1 MLTATALSKEQGSR
15 QLFENVSL
23 QLSSGRRI
31 ALVGSNGVG
40 KTTLIEILLG
50 IQDPDS
56 GSVHRP
62 SDLSIGYLPQDLEEE
77 LVGSALEVTLQG
89 ASHIISLEQRLV
101 ELREELSL
109 GEGED
114 QGRLLDEYGDLQS
127 RFEQLGGYAVEA
139 EAQRV
144 LAGLGFDHEMMYR
157 DALELSGGWQMRVVL
172 ARLLLSE
179 PDVLILDEPT
189 NHLDVDSV
197 SWLEDQF
204 STWAGCILFV
214 SHDRDFIDGVANRV
228 IELDGRSSYEY
239 VGGFSDF
246 VASRELRLA
255 QLEASAAQQNR
266 KLAQTERFIERFR
279 YKASKA
285 KQVQS
290 RVKALSRVDRIE
302 VPEANDL
309 KAKFDFPEPRRS
321 ARVVVEFDE
330 ATAAY
335 GDQIV
340 LTDVSFVIER
350 GRKVA
355 RVGPNGAGKTTLLK
369 LLLGELDATQGTARI
384 GNKVDYARFAQHLT
398 DVLDLGRS
406 VLQEFT
412 ASIGEP
418 GDRNLRTVLG
428 GFGFRGDQVDQKVGD
443 LSGGEQTR
451 LALAITMANP
461 VNLLILDEP
470 TNHLDLPSC
479 DHLEDALNAYPGT
492 LILVTHDRH
501 LIRNVAD
508 ALIIVRNG
516 TATWHEGVAE
526 NLLQAPPES
535 RQSRESDQTAN
546 TSANQHNQIRD
557 ARRDQARRRSRIN
570 DATRELRQERDQVEQ
585 AWEQVEGEL
594 AEIQAQLVDS
604 STYEDSELV
613 TKLSK
618 QHDHLKDRA
627 SELMDQYETLLRRIA
642 RTEAESD

>member
-15 QLFENVSL
+15 QLFQNVSL

-89 ASHIISLEQRLV
+89 ASHIISLEERLV

-114 QGRLLDEYGDLQS
+114 QGRLLEEYGDLQS

-290 RVKALSRVDRIE
+290 RVKALSRVDRVE

-355 RVGPNGAGKTTLLK
+355 LVGPNGAGKTTLLK

-412 ASIGEP
+412 ASIGDQ

-428 GFGFRGDQVDQKVGD
+428 GFGFRGDQADQKVGD

-516 TATWHEGVAE
+516 TATWHEGVDE
-526 NLLQAPPES
+526 DLLQAPPES
-535 RQSRESDQTAN
+535 RHSRESDRTAN
-546 TSANQHNQIRD
+546 TSANQHNQIRE

-604 STYEDSELV
+604 STYENSELV

>member
-355 RVGPNGAGKTTLLK
+355 LVGPNGAGKTTLLK

-516 TATWHEGVAE
+516 TATWHEGVDE
-526 NLLQAPPES
+526 DLLQAPPES

-546 TSANQHNQIRD
+546 TSANQHNQIRE

>member
-15 QLFENVSL
+15 QLFQNVSL
-23 QLSSGRRI
+23 QLSPGRRI
-31 ALVGSNGVG
+31 ALIGSNGVG

-50 IQDPDS
+50 LQEADS
-56 GSVHRP
+56 GTVHRP
-62 SDLSIGYLPQDLEEE
+62 TTLSIGYLPQDLEEE

-89 ASHIISLEQRLV
+89 ASQITSLEERLV
-101 ELREELSL
+101 DLREELSS
-109 GEGED
+109 GSADD
-114 QGRLLDEYGDLQS
+114 QNQLLEEYGNLQS
-127 RFEQLGGYAVEA
+127 RFEQLGGYAIEA

-144 LAGLGFDHEMMYR
+144 LAGLGFDEKLMR
-157 DALELSGGWQMRVVL
+157 RNARELSGGWRMRVAL

-214 SHDRDFIDGVANRV
+214 SHDRDFIDCVANRV
-228 IELDGRSSYEY
+228 IELDGYSSQEY

-266 KLAQTERFIERFR
+266 KFAETEKFIERFR

-290 RVKALSRVDRIE
+290 RVKALERVDRIQ
-302 VPEANDL
+302 VPETNDL
-309 KAKFDFPEPRRS
+309 KAKFDFPDPRRS
-321 ARVVVEFDE
+321 ARVVVEFDH

-335 GDQIV
+335 GDQTV
-340 LTDVSFVIER
+340 LDDVSFVVER

-355 RVGPNGAGKTTLLK
+355 LVGPNGAGKTTLLK
-369 LLLGELDATQGTARI
+369 LLLGELDAAEGTARL
-384 GNKVDYARFAQHLT
+384 GNKVDYASFAQHLT
-398 DVLDLGRS
+398 EVLDLRKS

-412 ASIGEP
+412 ASIGDQ

-428 GFGFRGDQVDQKVGD
+428 GFGFRGEQVDQKVGD
-443 LSGGEQTR
+443 LSGGERTR

-479 DHLEDALNAYPGT
+479 DHLEDALGAYPGT

-508 ALIIVRNG
+508 SLIVVRNS
-516 TATWHEGVAE
+516 TATWYDGVDE
-526 NLLQAPPES
+526 NLLKAPAES
-535 RQSRESDQTAN
+535 RDSDKPTHANLNPHKENRE
-546 TSANQHNQIRD
+546 
-557 ARRDQARRRSRIN
+557 ARKDQARRRTRIN
-570 DATRELRQERDQVEQ
+570 DATRELRKERDQVEQ
-585 AWEQVEGEL
+585 SWEQTENEL
-594 AEIQAQLVDS
+594 AEIQAQLIDS
-604 STYEDSELV
+604 STYESSELV
-613 TKLSK
+613 AELSK
-618 QHDHLKDRA
+618 KHDQLKDQA
-627 SELMDQYETLLRRIA
+627 SELMEQYEALLRRIA
-642 RTEAESD
+642 RKESESQ

>member
-15 QLFENVSL
+15 QLFQNVSL
-23 QLSSGRRI
+23 QLSPGRRI
-31 ALVGSNGVG
+31 ALIGSNGVG

-50 IQDPDS
+50 LQEADS
-56 GSVHRP
+56 GTVHRP
-62 SDLSIGYLPQDLEEE
+62 TTLSIGYLPQDLEEE

-89 ASHIISLEQRLV
+89 ASQITSLEERLV
-101 ELREELSL
+101 DLREELSS
-109 GEGED
+109 GSADD
-114 QGRLLDEYGDLQS
+114 QNQLLEEYGNLQS
-127 RFEQLGGYAVEA
+127 RFEQLGGYAIEA

-144 LAGLGFDHEMMYR
+144 LAGLGFDEKLMR
-157 DALELSGGWQMRVVL
+157 RNARELSGGWRMRVAL

-214 SHDRDFIDGVANRV
+214 SHDRDFIDCVANRV
-228 IELDGRSSYEY
+228 IELDGYSSQEY

-246 VASRELRLA
+246 VASRELRLS

-266 KLAQTERFIERFR
+266 KFAETEKFIERFR

-290 RVKALSRVDRIE
+290 RVKALERVDRIQ
-302 VPEANDL
+302 VPETNDL
-309 KAKFDFPEPRRS
+309 KAKFDFPDPRRS
-321 ARVVVEFDE
+321 ARVVVEFDH

-335 GDQIV
+335 GDQTV
-340 LTDVSFVIER
+340 LDDVSFVIER

-355 RVGPNGAGKTTLLK
+355 LVGPNGAGKTTLLK
-369 LLLGELDATQGTARI
+369 LLLGELDAAEGTARL
-384 GNKVDYARFAQHLT
+384 GNKVDYASFAQHLT
-398 DVLDLGRS
+398 EVLDLRKS

-412 ASIGEP
+412 ASIGDQ

-428 GFGFRGDQVDQKVGD
+428 GFGFRGEQVDQKVGD
-443 LSGGEQTR
+443 LSGGERTR

-479 DHLEDALNAYPGT
+479 DHLEDALGAYPGT

-508 ALIIVRNG
+508 SLIVVRNG
-516 TATWHEGVAE
+516 TATWYDGVDE
-526 NLLQAPPES
+526 NLLKAPAES
-535 RQSRESDQTAN
+535 RDSDKPTHANLNPHKENRE
-546 TSANQHNQIRD
+546 
-557 ARRDQARRRSRIN
+557 ARKDQARRRTRIN
-570 DATRELRQERDQVEQ
+570 EATRELRKERDQVERS
-585 AWEQVEGEL
+585 WEQTENEL
-594 AEIQAQLVDS
+594 AEIQTQLIDS
-604 STYEDSELV
+604 STYESSELV
-613 TKLSK
+613 AELSK
-618 QHDHLKDRA
+618 KHEQLKDQA
-627 SELMDQYETLLRRIA
+627 SELMEQYEALLRRIA
-642 RTEAESD
+642 RKESESQ

>member
-1 MLTATALSKEQGSR
+1 VLTATALSKEQGSR
-15 QLFENVSL
+15 RLFQNVSL

-50 IQDPDS
+50 IQEPDS

-62 SDLSIGYLPQDLEEE
+62 SNLSIGYLPQDLDEE
-77 LVGSALEVTLQG
+77 LVGTALDVTLQG
-89 ASHIISLEQRLV
+89 ASHIISLEERLV
-101 ELREELSL
+101 DLREELSSVDE
-109 GEGED
+109 EG
-114 QGRLLDEYGDLQS
+114 QRRLLEEYGNLQS
-127 RFEQLGGYAVEA
+127 RFEQLGGYAIEA

-144 LAGLGFDHEMMYR
+144 LAGLGFDHELMHR
-157 DALELSGGWQMRVVL
+157 EALELSGGWQMRVAL
-172 ARLLLSE
+172 ARLLLSG

-214 SHDRDFIDGVANRV
+214 SHDRDFIDCVANRV

-246 VASRELRLA
+246 VTSRELRLA
-255 QLEASAAQQNR
+255 QLEASAAQQSR
-266 KLAQTERFIERFR
+266 KFAQTEQFIERFR

-290 RVKALSRVDRIE
+290 RIKALERTDRIE
-302 VPEANDL
+302 VLESDDL
-309 KAKFDFPEPRRS
+309 RAKFDFPEPRRS

-355 RVGPNGAGKTTLLK
+355 LVGPNGAGKTTLLK
-369 LLLGELDATQGTARI
+369 LLLGELDATQGKARI

-398 DVLDLGRS
+398 DVFDLNRS

-412 ASIGEP
+412 ASIGDQA
-418 GDRNLRTVLG
+418 DRNLRTVLG
-428 GFGFRGDQVDQKVGD
+428 GFGFRGEQADQKVGD
-443 LSGGEQTR
+443 LSGGERTR

-501 LIRNVAD
+501 LIRSVAD
-508 ALIIVRNG
+508 ALIVVRNG
-516 TATWHEGVAE
+516 TATWHEGVNE
-526 NLLQAPPES
+526 DLLKAPLEP
-535 RQSRESDQTAN
+535 RAADQTTHIAV
-546 TSANQHNQIRD
+546 NQHNQDRE

-570 DATRELRQERDQVEQ
+570 DATRELRKERDRVEK
-585 AWEQVEGEL
+585 AWEYAENEL
-594 AEIQAQLVDS
+594 AEIQAQLINT
-604 STYEDSELV
+604 STYDDSELV
-613 TKLSK
+613 AKLSK
-618 QHDHLKDRA
+618 KHDQFKDRA
-627 SELMDQYETLLRRIA
+627 SELMEEYETLLRRID
-642 RTEAESD
+642 RKEAEGE

>member
-15 QLFENVSL
+15 QLFQNVSL

-62 SDLSIGYLPQDLEEE
+62 SSLSIGYLPQDLEEE

-89 ASHIISLEQRLV
+89 ASHIVSLEERLI
-101 ELREELSL
+101 EIREELSL

-114 QGRLLDEYGDLQS
+114 QGHLLEEYGDLQS

-144 LAGLGFDHEMMYR
+144 LAGLGFDHEMMHQE
-157 DALELSGGWQMRVVL
+157 ALELSGGWQMRVAL

-228 IELDGRSSYEY
+228 IELDGRSSHEY

-255 QLEASAAQQNR
+255 QLEASAAQQSR
-266 KLAQTERFIERFR
+266 KFAQTERFIERFR

-290 RVKALSRVDRIE
+290 RVKALDRIDRIE
-302 VPEANDL
+302 VPDSNGL

-335 GDQIV
+335 GDQVV
-340 LTDVSFVIER
+340 LTDISFVIER

-355 RVGPNGAGKTTLLK
+355 LVGPNGAGKTTLLK
-369 LLLGELDATQGTARI
+369 LLLGELDTTKGKARI

-398 DVLDLGRS
+398 EVLDLGRS

-412 ASIGEP
+412 ASIGDQ

-501 LIRNVAD
+501 LIRSVAD
-508 ALIIVRNG
+508 ALIVVRNG
-516 TATWHEGVAE
+516 TATWHEGVNE
-526 NLLQAPPES
+526 DLLKAPPES
-535 RQSRESDQTAN
+535 RDSDETNN
-546 TSANQHNQIRD
+546 TSTNQHNQLRE
-557 ARRDQARRRSRIN
+557 ARRDQARRRSRVN

-594 AEIQAQLVDS
+594 AKIQAQLVDS
-604 STYEDSELV
+604 STYENSEVV

-618 QHDHLKDRA
+618 EHDHLKDRA

>member
-1 MLTATALSKEQGSR
+1 VLTATALSKEQGSR
-15 QLFENVSL
+15 QLFQNVSL
-23 QLSSGRRI
+23 QLSPGRRI
-31 ALVGSNGVG
+31 ALIGSNGVG

-50 IQDPDS
+50 LQEADS
-56 GSVHRP
+56 GTVHRP
-62 SDLSIGYLPQDLEEE
+62 TTLSIGYLPQDLEEE

-89 ASHIISLEQRLV
+89 ASQITSLEERLV
-101 ELREELSL
+101 DLREELSS
-109 GEGED
+109 GSADD
-114 QGRLLDEYGDLQS
+114 QNQLLEEYGNLQS
-127 RFEQLGGYAVEA
+127 RFEQLGGYAIEA

-144 LAGLGFDHEMMYR
+144 LAGLGFDEKLMR
-157 DALELSGGWQMRVVL
+157 RNARELSGGWRMRVAL

-214 SHDRDFIDGVANRV
+214 SHDRDFIDCVANRV
-228 IELDGRSSYEY
+228 IELDGYSSQEY

-266 KLAQTERFIERFR
+266 KFAETEKFIERFR

-285 KQVQS
+285 RQVQS
-290 RVKALSRVDRIE
+290 RVKALERVDRIQ
-302 VPEANDL
+302 VPETNDL
-309 KAKFDFPEPRRS
+309 KAKFDFPDPRRS
-321 ARVVVEFDE
+321 ARVVVEFDH

-335 GDQIV
+335 GDQTV
-340 LTDVSFVIER
+340 LDDVSFVIER

-355 RVGPNGAGKTTLLK
+355 LVGPNGAGKTTLLK
-369 LLLGELDATQGTARI
+369 LLLGELDAAEGTARL
-384 GNKVDYARFAQHLT
+384 GNKVDYASFAQHLT
-398 DVLDLGRS
+398 EVLDLRKS

-412 ASIGEP
+412 ASIGDQ

-428 GFGFRGDQVDQKVGD
+428 GFGFRGEQVDQKVGD
-443 LSGGEQTR
+443 LSGGERTR

-479 DHLEDALNAYPGT
+479 DHLEDALGAYPGT

-508 ALIIVRNG
+508 SLIVVRNG
-516 TATWHEGVAE
+516 TATWYDGVDE
-526 NLLQAPPES
+526 NLLKAPAES
-535 RQSRESDQTAN
+535 RDSDKPTHANLNPHKENRE
-546 TSANQHNQIRD
+546 
-557 ARRDQARRRSRIN
+557 ARKDQARRRTRIN
-570 DATRELRQERDQVEQ
+570 DATRELRKERDQVERS
-585 AWEQVEGEL
+585 WEQTENEL
-594 AEIQAQLVDS
+594 AEIQAQLIDS
-604 STYEDSELV
+604 STYESSELV
-613 TKLSK
+613 AELSK
-618 QHDHLKDRA
+618 KHEQLKDQA
-627 SELMDQYETLLRRIA
+627 SELMEQYEALLRRIA
-642 RTEAESD
+642 RKESESQ

>member
-1 MLTATALSKEQGSR
+1 VLTATALSKEQGSR
-15 QLFENVSL
+15 QLFQNVSL

-62 SDLSIGYLPQDLEEE
+62 SNLSIGYLPQDLEEE

-89 ASHIISLEQRLV
+89 ASHIISLEERLI
-101 ELREELSL
+101 EIREELSL
-109 GEGED
+109 REGED
-114 QGRLLDEYGDLQS
+114 QGHLLEEYGDLQS

-144 LAGLGFDHEMMYR
+144 LAGLGFDHEMMHR
-157 DALELSGGWQMRVVL
+157 QALELSGGWQMRVVL

-246 VASRELRLA
+246 VTSRELRLA
-255 QLEASAAQQNR
+255 QLEASAAQQSR
-266 KLAQTERFIERFR
+266 KFAQTERFIERFR

-290 RVKALSRVDRIE
+290 RVKALDRVDRIE
-302 VPEANDL
+302 VPDSNGLET
-309 KAKFDFPEPRRS
+309 KFDFPEPRRS

-340 LTDVSFVIER
+340 LTDISFVIER

-355 RVGPNGAGKTTLLK
+355 LVGPNGAGKTTLLK

-412 ASIGEP
+412 ASIGDQ

-501 LIRNVAD
+501 LIRSVAD
-508 ALIIVRNG
+508 ALIVVRNG
-516 TATWHEGVAE
+516 TATWHEGVDE
-526 NLLQAPPES
+526 DLLKAPPES
-535 RQSRESDQTAN
+535 RDSDETNNEST
-546 TSANQHNQIRD
+546 NQHNQLRE

-594 AEIQAQLVDS
+594 AEIQAQLADS
-604 STYEDSELV
+604 STYENSEVV

>member
-1 MLTATALSKEQGSR
+1 VLTATALSKEQGSR
-15 QLFENVSL
+15 QLFQNVSL
-23 QLSSGRRI
+23 QLSPGRRI
-31 ALVGSNGVG
+31 ALIGSNGVG

-50 IQDPDS
+50 LQEADS
-56 GSVHRP
+56 GTVHRP
-62 SDLSIGYLPQDLEEE
+62 TTLSIGYLPQDLEEE

-89 ASHIISLEQRLV
+89 ASQITSLEERLV
-101 ELREELSL
+101 DLREELSS
-109 GEGED
+109 GSADD
-114 QGRLLDEYGDLQS
+114 QNQLLEEYGNLQS
-127 RFEQLGGYAVEA
+127 RFEQLGGYAIEA

-144 LAGLGFDHEMMYR
+144 LAGLGFDEKLMR
-157 DALELSGGWQMRVVL
+157 RNARELSGGWRMRVAL

-214 SHDRDFIDGVANRV
+214 SHDRDFIDCVANRV
-228 IELDGRSSYEY
+228 IELDGYSSQEY

-266 KLAQTERFIERFR
+266 KFAETEKFIERFR

-290 RVKALSRVDRIE
+290 RVKALERVDRIQ
-302 VPEANDL
+302 VPETNDL
-309 KAKFDFPEPRRS
+309 KAKFDFPDPRRS
-321 ARVVVEFDE
+321 ARVVVEFDH

-335 GDQIV
+335 GDQTV
-340 LTDVSFVIER
+340 LDDVSFVVER

-355 RVGPNGAGKTTLLK
+355 LVGPNGAGKTTLLK
-369 LLLGELDATQGTARI
+369 LLLGELDAAEGTARL
-384 GNKVDYARFAQHLT
+384 GNKVDYASFAQHLT
-398 DVLDLGRS
+398 EVLDLRKS

-412 ASIGEP
+412 ASIGDQ

-428 GFGFRGDQVDQKVGD
+428 GFGFRGEQVDQKVGD
-443 LSGGEQTR
+443 LSGGERTR

-479 DHLEDALNAYPGT
+479 DHLEDALGAYPGT

-508 ALIIVRNG
+508 SLIVVRNS
-516 TATWHEGVAE
+516 TATWYDGVDE
-526 NLLQAPPES
+526 NLLKAPAES
-535 RQSRESDQTAN
+535 RDSDKPTHANLNPHKENRE
-546 TSANQHNQIRD
+546 
-557 ARRDQARRRSRIN
+557 ARKDQARRRTRIN
-570 DATRELRQERDQVEQ
+570 DATRELRKERDQVEQ
-585 AWEQVEGEL
+585 SWEQTENEL
-594 AEIQAQLVDS
+594 AEIQAQLIDS
-604 STYEDSELV
+604 STYESSELV
-613 TKLSK
+613 AELSK
-618 QHDHLKDRA
+618 KHDQLKDQA
-627 SELMDQYETLLRRIA
+627 SELMEQYEALLRRIA
-642 RTEAESD
+642 RKESESQ

>member
-15 QLFENVSL
+15 QLFQNVSL

-62 SDLSIGYLPQDLEEE
+62 SNLSIGYLPQDLEEE
-77 LVGSALEVTLQG
+77 LMGSALEVTLQG
-89 ASHIISLEQRLV
+89 ASHIISLEERLI
-101 ELREELSL
+101 EIREELSL
-109 GEGED
+109 REGED
-114 QGRLLDEYGDLQS
+114 QGHLLEEYGDLQS

-144 LAGLGFDHEMMYR
+144 LAGLGFDDEMMHR
-157 DALELSGGWQMRVVL
+157 QALELSGGWQMRVVL

-246 VASRELRLA
+246 VTSRELRLA
-255 QLEASAAQQNR
+255 QLEASAAQQSR
-266 KLAQTERFIERFR
+266 KFAQTERFIERFR

-290 RVKALSRVDRIE
+290 RVKALDRVDRIE
-302 VPEANDL
+302 VPDSNGLE
-309 KAKFDFPEPRRS
+309 AKFDFPEPRRS

-340 LTDVSFVIER
+340 LTDISFVIER

-355 RVGPNGAGKTTLLK
+355 LVGPNGAGKTTLLK

-412 ASIGEP
+412 ASIGDQ

-501 LIRNVAD
+501 LIRSVAD
-508 ALIIVRNG
+508 ALIVVRNG
-516 TATWHEGVAE
+516 TATWHEGVDE
-526 NLLQAPPES
+526 DLLKAPPES
-535 RQSRESDQTAN
+535 RDSDETNNEST
-546 TSANQHNQIRD
+546 NQHNQLRE

-594 AEIQAQLVDS
+594 AEIQAQLADS
-604 STYEDSELV
+604 STYENSEVV

>member
-15 QLFENVSL
+15 QLFQNVSL

-89 ASHIISLEQRLV
+89 ASHIMSLEERLV

-114 QGRLLDEYGDLQS
+114 QGHLLEEYGDLQS

-355 RVGPNGAGKTTLLK
+355 LVGPNGAGKTTLLK

-398 DVLDLGRS
+398 GVLDLGRS

-516 TATWHEGVAE
+516 TATWHEGVDE
-526 NLLQAPPES
+526 DLLQAPPES

-557 ARRDQARRRSRIN
+557 ARRDQARRRSRIS

-585 AWEQVEGEL
+585 VWEQVEGEL

-618 QHDHLKDRA
+618 QHDHLKDQA
-627 SELMDQYETLLRRIA
+627 SDLMDQYETLLRRIA

>member
-15 QLFENVSL
+15 QLFKNVSL

-114 QGRLLDEYGDLQS
+114 QDRLLDEYGDLQS

-355 RVGPNGAGKTTLLK
+355 LVGPNGAGKTTLLK

-516 TATWHEGVAE
+516 TATWHEGVDE
-526 NLLQAPPES
+526 DLLQAPPES

>member
-1 MLTATALSKEQGSR
+1 VLTATALSKEQGSR
-15 QLFENVSL
+15 QLFQNVSL
-23 QLSSGRRI
+23 QLSPGRRI
-31 ALVGSNGVG
+31 ALIGSNGVG

-50 IQDPDS
+50 LQEADS
-56 GSVHRP
+56 GTVHRP
-62 SDLSIGYLPQDLEEE
+62 TTLSIGYLPQDLEEE

-89 ASHIISLEQRLV
+89 ASQITSLEERLV
-101 ELREELSL
+101 DLREELSSSTAD
-109 GEGED
+109 D
-114 QGRLLDEYGDLQS
+114 QNQLLEEYGNLQS
-127 RFEQLGGYAVEA
+127 RFEQLGGYAIEA

-144 LAGLGFDHEMMYR
+144 LAGLGFDEKLMR
-157 DALELSGGWQMRVVL
+157 RNARELSGGWRMRVAL

-214 SHDRDFIDGVANRV
+214 SHDRDFIDCIANRV
-228 IELDGRSSYEY
+228 IELDGYSSQEY

-266 KLAQTERFIERFR
+266 KFAETEKFIERFR

-285 KQVQS
+285 RQVQS
-290 RVKALSRVDRIE
+290 RVKALERVDRIQ
-302 VPEANDL
+302 VPETNDL
-309 KAKFDFPEPRRS
+309 KAKFDFPDPRRS
-321 ARVVVEFDE
+321 ARVVVEFDH

-335 GDQIV
+335 GDQTV
-340 LTDVSFVIER
+340 LDDVSFVIER

-355 RVGPNGAGKTTLLK
+355 LVGPNGAGKTTLLK
-369 LLLGELDATQGTARI
+369 LLLGELDAAEGTARL
-384 GNKVDYARFAQHLT
+384 GNKVDYASFAQHLT
-398 DVLDLGRS
+398 EVLDLRKS

-412 ASIGEP
+412 ASIGDQ
-418 GDRNLRTVLG
+418 GDRNLRTILG
-428 GFGFRGDQVDQKVGD
+428 GFGFRGEQVDQKVGD

-479 DHLEDALNAYPGT
+479 DHLEDALGAYPGT

-508 ALIIVRNG
+508 SLIVVRNG
-516 TATWHEGVAE
+516 TATWYDGVDE
-526 NLLQAPPES
+526 NLLKAPAES
-535 RQSRESDQTAN
+535 GDSDKATHANLNPHNENRE
-546 TSANQHNQIRD
+546 
-557 ARRDQARRRSRIN
+557 ARKDQARRRTRIN
-570 DATRELRQERDQVEQ
+570 DATRELRKQRDQVEQ
-585 AWEQVEGEL
+585 SWEQTENEL
-594 AEIQAQLVDS
+594 AEIQAQLIDS
-604 STYEDSELV
+604 STYESSELV
-613 TKLSK
+613 AELSK
-618 QHDHLKDRA
+618 KHEQLKDQA
-627 SELMDQYETLLRRIA
+627 SELMEQYEALLRRIA
-642 RTEAESD
+642 RKESESP

>member
-15 QLFENVSL
+15 QLFQNVSL
-23 QLSSGRRI
+23 QLSPGRRI
-31 ALVGSNGVG
+31 ALIGSNGVG

-50 IQDPDS
+50 LQEADS
-56 GSVHRP
+56 GTVHRP
-62 SDLSIGYLPQDLEEE
+62 TTLSIGYLPQDLEEE

-89 ASHIISLEQRLV
+89 ASQITSLEERLV
-101 ELREELSL
+101 DLREELSS
-109 GEGED
+109 GTADG
-114 QGRLLDEYGDLQS
+114 QNQLLEEYGNLQS
-127 RFEQLGGYAVEA
+127 RFEQLGGYAIEA

-144 LAGLGFDHEMMYR
+144 LSGLGFDEKLMR
-157 DALELSGGWQMRVVL
+157 RNARELSGGWRMRVAL

-214 SHDRDFIDGVANRV
+214 SHDRDFIDCVANRV
-228 IELDGRSSYEY
+228 IELDGYSSQEY

-266 KLAQTERFIERFR
+266 KFAETEKFIERFR

-285 KQVQS
+285 RQVQS
-290 RVKALSRVDRIE
+290 RVKALERVDRIQ
-302 VPEANDL
+302 VPETNDL
-309 KAKFDFPEPRRS
+309 KAKFDFPDPRRS
-321 ARVVVEFDE
+321 ARVVVEFDH

-335 GDQIV
+335 GDQTV
-340 LTDVSFVIER
+340 LDDVSFVIER

-355 RVGPNGAGKTTLLK
+355 LVGPNGAGKTTLLK
-369 LLLGELDATQGTARI
+369 LLLGELDAAGGTARL
-384 GNKVDYARFAQHLT
+384 GNKVDYASFAQHLT
-398 DVLDLGRS
+398 EVLDLRKS

-412 ASIGEP
+412 ASIGDQ

-428 GFGFRGDQVDQKVGD
+428 GFGFRGEQVDQKVGD
-443 LSGGEQTR
+443 LSGGERTR

-479 DHLEDALNAYPGT
+479 DHLEDALGAYPGT

-508 ALIIVRNG
+508 SLIVVRNS
-516 TATWHEGVAE
+516 TATWYDGVDE
-526 NLLQAPPES
+526 NLLKAPAES
-535 RQSRESDQTAN
+535 RDSDKPTHANLNPHKENRE
-546 TSANQHNQIRD
+546 
-557 ARRDQARRRSRIN
+557 ARKDQARRRTRIN
-570 DATRELRQERDQVEQ
+570 DATRDLRKERDQVERS
-585 AWEQVEGEL
+585 WEQTENEL
-594 AEIQAQLVDS
+594 AGIQAQLIDS
-604 STYEDSELV
+604 STYESSELV
-613 TKLSK
+613 AELSK
-618 QHDHLKDRA
+618 KHDQLKDQA
-627 SELMDQYETLLRRIA
+627 SELMEQYEALLRRIA
-642 RTEAESD
+642 RKESESQ

>member
-15 QLFENVSL
+15 QLFQNVSL
-23 QLSSGRRI
+23 QLSPGRRI
-31 ALVGSNGVG
+31 ALIGSNGVG

-50 IQDPDS
+50 LQEADS
-56 GSVHRP
+56 GTVHRP
-62 SDLSIGYLPQDLEEE
+62 TTLSIGYLPQDLEEE

-89 ASHIISLEQRLV
+89 ASQITSLEERLV
-101 ELREELSL
+101 DLREELSS
-109 GEGED
+109 GSADD
-114 QGRLLDEYGDLQS
+114 QNQLLEEYGNLQS
-127 RFEQLGGYAVEA
+127 RFEQLGGYAIEA

-144 LAGLGFDHEMMYR
+144 LAGLGFDEKLMR
-157 DALELSGGWQMRVVL
+157 RNARELSGGWRMRVAL

-214 SHDRDFIDGVANRV
+214 SHDRDFIDCVANRV
-228 IELDGRSSYEY
+228 IELDGYSSQEY

-266 KLAQTERFIERFR
+266 KFAETEKFIERFR

-285 KQVQS
+285 RQVQS
-290 RVKALSRVDRIE
+290 RVKALERVDRIQ
-302 VPEANDL
+302 VPETNDL
-309 KAKFDFPEPRRS
+309 KAKFDFPDPRRS
-321 ARVVVEFDE
+321 ARVVVEFDH

-335 GDQIV
+335 GDQTV
-340 LTDVSFVIER
+340 LDDVSFVIER

-355 RVGPNGAGKTTLLK
+355 LVGPNGAGKTTLLK
-369 LLLGELDATQGTARI
+369 LLLGELDAAEGTARL
-384 GNKVDYARFAQHLT
+384 GNKVDYASFAQHLT
-398 DVLDLGRS
+398 EVLDLRKS

-412 ASIGEP
+412 ASIGDQ

-428 GFGFRGDQVDQKVGD
+428 GFGFRGEQVDQKVGD
-443 LSGGEQTR
+443 LSGGERTR

-479 DHLEDALNAYPGT
+479 DHLEDALGAYPGT

-508 ALIIVRNG
+508 SLIVVRNG
-516 TATWHEGVAE
+516 TATWYDGVDE
-526 NLLQAPPES
+526 NLLKAPAES
-535 RQSRESDQTAN
+535 RDSDKPTHANLNPHKENRE
-546 TSANQHNQIRD
+546 
-557 ARRDQARRRSRIN
+557 ARKDQARRRTRIN
-570 DATRELRQERDQVEQ
+570 DATRELRKERDQVERS
-585 AWEQVEGEL
+585 WEQTENEL
-594 AEIQAQLVDS
+594 AEIQAQLIDS
-604 STYEDSELV
+604 STYESSELV
-613 TKLSK
+613 AELSK
-618 QHDHLKDRA
+618 KHEQLKDQA
-627 SELMDQYETLLRRIA
+627 SELMEQYEALLRRIA
-642 RTEAESD
+642 RKESESQ

>member
-15 QLFENVSL
+15 QLFQNVSL
-23 QLSSGRRI
+23 QLSPGRRI
-31 ALVGSNGVG
+31 ALIGSNGVG

-50 IQDPDS
+50 LQEADS
-56 GSVHRP
+56 GTVHRP
-62 SDLSIGYLPQDLEEE
+62 TTLSIGYLPQDLEEE

-89 ASHIISLEQRLV
+89 ASQITSLEERLV
-101 ELREELSL
+101 DLREELSS
-109 GEGED
+109 GTADG
-114 QGRLLDEYGDLQS
+114 QNQLLEEYGNLQS
-127 RFEQLGGYAVEA
+127 RFEQLGGYAIEA

-144 LAGLGFDHEMMYR
+144 LSGLGFDEKLMR
-157 DALELSGGWQMRVVL
+157 RNARELSGGWRMRVAL

-214 SHDRDFIDGVANRV
+214 SHDRDFIDCVANRV
-228 IELDGRSSYEY
+228 IELDGYSSQEY

-266 KLAQTERFIERFR
+266 KFAETEKFIERFR

-285 KQVQS
+285 RQVQS
-290 RVKALSRVDRIE
+290 RVKALERVDRIQ
-302 VPEANDL
+302 VPETNDL
-309 KAKFDFPEPRRS
+309 KAKFDFPDPRRS
-321 ARVVVEFDE
+321 ARVVVEFDH

-335 GDQIV
+335 GDQTV
-340 LTDVSFVIER
+340 LDDVSFVIER

-355 RVGPNGAGKTTLLK
+355 LVGPNGAGKTTLLK
-369 LLLGELDATQGTARI
+369 LLLGELDAAGGTARL
-384 GNKVDYARFAQHLT
+384 GNKVDYASFAQHLT
-398 DVLDLGRS
+398 EVLDLRKS

-412 ASIGEP
+412 ASIGDQ

-428 GFGFRGDQVDQKVGD
+428 GFGFRGEQVDQKVGD
-443 LSGGEQTR
+443 LSGGERTR

-479 DHLEDALNAYPGT
+479 DHLEDALGAYPGT

-508 ALIIVRNG
+508 SLIVVRNS
-516 TATWHEGVAE
+516 TATWYDGVDE
-526 NLLQAPPES
+526 NLLKAPAES
-535 RQSRESDQTAN
+535 RDSDKPTHANLNPHKENRE
-546 TSANQHNQIRD
+546 
-557 ARRDQARRRSRIN
+557 ARKDQARRRTRIN
-570 DATRELRQERDQVEQ
+570 DATRDLRKERDQVERS
-585 AWEQVEGEL
+585 WEQTENEL
-594 AEIQAQLVDS
+594 AGIQAQLIDS
-604 STYEDSELV
+604 STYESSELV
-613 TKLSK
+613 AELSK
-618 QHDHLKDRA
+618 KHDQLKDQA
-627 SELMDQYETLLRRIA
+627 SKLMEQYEALLRRIA
-642 RTEAESD
+642 RKESESQ

>member
-1 MLTATALSKEQGSR
+1 VLTATALSKEQGSR
-15 QLFENVSL
+15 QLFQNVSL
-23 QLSSGRRI
+23 QLSPGRRI
-31 ALVGSNGVG
+31 ALIGSNGVG

-50 IQDPDS
+50 LQEADS
-56 GSVHRP
+56 GTVHRP
-62 SDLSIGYLPQDLEEE
+62 TTLSIGYLPQDLEEE

-89 ASHIISLEQRLV
+89 ASQITSLEERLV
-101 ELREELSL
+101 DLREELSS
-109 GEGED
+109 GSADD
-114 QGRLLDEYGDLQS
+114 QNQLLEEYGNLQS
-127 RFEQLGGYAVEA
+127 RFEQLGGYAIEA

-144 LAGLGFDHEMMYR
+144 LAGLGFDEKLMR
-157 DALELSGGWQMRVVL
+157 RNARELSGGWRMRVAL

-214 SHDRDFIDGVANRV
+214 SHDRDFIDCVANRV
-228 IELDGRSSYEY
+228 IELDGYSSQEY

-266 KLAQTERFIERFR
+266 KFAETEKFIERFR

-290 RVKALSRVDRIE
+290 RVKALERVDRIQ
-302 VPEANDL
+302 VPETNDL
-309 KAKFDFPEPRRS
+309 KAKFDFPDPRRS
-321 ARVVVEFDE
+321 ARVVVEFDH

-335 GDQIV
+335 GDQTV
-340 LTDVSFVIER
+340 LDDVSFVVER

-355 RVGPNGAGKTTLLK
+355 LVGPNGAGKTTLLK
-369 LLLGELDATQGTARI
+369 LLLGELDAAEGTARL
-384 GNKVDYARFAQHLT
+384 GNKVDYASFAQHLT
-398 DVLDLGRS
+398 EVLDLRKS

-412 ASIGEP
+412 ASIGDQ

-428 GFGFRGDQVDQKVGD
+428 GFGFRGEQVDQKVGD
-443 LSGGEQTR
+443 LSGGERTR

-479 DHLEDALNAYPGT
+479 DHLEDALGAYPGT

-508 ALIIVRNG
+508 SLIVVRNG
-516 TATWHEGVAE
+516 TATWYDGVDE
-526 NLLQAPPES
+526 NLLKAPAES
-535 RQSRESDQTAN
+535 RDSDKPTHANLNPHKENRE
-546 TSANQHNQIRD
+546 
-557 ARRDQARRRSRIN
+557 ARKDQARRRTRIN
-570 DATRELRQERDQVEQ
+570 DATRELRKERDQVEQ
-585 AWEQVEGEL
+585 SWEQTENEL
-594 AEIQAQLVDS
+594 AEIQAQLIDS
-604 STYEDSELV
+604 STYESSELV
-613 TKLSK
+613 AELSK
-618 QHDHLKDRA
+618 KHDQLKDQA
-627 SELMDQYETLLRRIA
+627 SELMEQYEALLRRIA
-642 RTEAESD
+642 RKESESQ

>member
-15 QLFENVSL
+15 QLFQNVSL

-62 SDLSIGYLPQDLEEE
+62 SNLSIGYLPQDLEEE

-89 ASHIISLEQRLV
+89 ASHIISMEERLV
-101 ELREELSL
+101 EIREELSL
-109 GEGED
+109 DEGED
-114 QGRLLDEYGDLQS
+114 QGHLLEEYGDLQS

-144 LAGLGFDHEMMYR
+144 LAGLGFDHEMMHR
-157 DALELSGGWQMRVVL
+157 QALELSGGWQMRVVL

-197 SWLEDQF
+197 SWLEAQF

-246 VASRELRLA
+246 VASRELRLT
-255 QLEASAAQQNR
+255 QLEASAAQQSR

-290 RVKALSRVDRIE
+290 RVKSLDRVDRIE
-302 VPEANDL
+302 VPATNDL

-340 LTDVSFVIER
+340 LTDISFVIER

-355 RVGPNGAGKTTLLK
+355 LVGPNGAGKTTLLK
-369 LLLGELDATQGTARI
+369 LLLGELDPTQGKARI

-412 ASIGEP
+412 SSIGDQ

-501 LIRNVAD
+501 LIRSVAD
-508 ALIIVRNG
+508 ALIVVRNG
-516 TATWHEGVAE
+516 TATWHEGVDE
-526 NLLQAPPES
+526 DLLKAPPEP
-535 RQSRESDQTAN
+535 RESDQSTK
-546 TSANQHNQIRD
+546 TSTNQHNQLRE
-557 ARRDQARRRSRIN
+557 ARRDQARRRSRTN

-604 STYEDSELV
+604 STYENSEVV

-642 RTEAESD
+642 RKEAESD

>member
-15 QLFENVSL
+15 QLFQNVSL

-89 ASHIISLEQRLV
+89 ASHIISLEERLV

-114 QGRLLDEYGDLQS
+114 QGRLLEEYGDLQS

-355 RVGPNGAGKTTLLK
+355 LVGPNGAGKTTLLK

-516 TATWHEGVAE
+516 TATWHEGVDE
-526 NLLQAPPES
+526 DLLQAPSES
-535 RQSRESDQTAN
+535 RHSRESDQTAN

-557 ARRDQARRRSRIN
+557 ARRDQARRRGRIN

-604 STYEDSELV
+604 STYENSELV

>member
-15 QLFENVSL
+15 QLFQNVSL

-62 SDLSIGYLPQDLEEE
+62 SNLSIGYLPQDLEEE

-89 ASHIISLEQRLV
+89 ASHIISLEERLI
-101 ELREELSL
+101 EIREELSL
-109 GEGED
+109 REGED
-114 QGRLLDEYGDLQS
+114 QGHLLEEYGDLQS

-144 LAGLGFDHEMMYR
+144 LAGLGFDHEMMHR
-157 DALELSGGWQMRVVL
+157 QALELSGGWQMRVVL

-228 IELDGRSSYEY
+228 IELDGRSSHEY

-246 VASRELRLA
+246 VAARELRLA
-255 QLEASAAQQNR
+255 QLEASAAQQSR
-266 KLAQTERFIERFR
+266 KFAQTERFIERFR

-290 RVKALSRVDRIE
+290 RVKALDRVDRIE
-302 VPEANDL
+302 VPDSNGLET
-309 KAKFDFPEPRRS
+309 KFDFPEPRRS

-340 LTDVSFVIER
+340 LTDISFVIER

-355 RVGPNGAGKTTLLK
+355 LVGPNGAGKTTLLK
-369 LLLGELDATQGTARI
+369 LLLGELDTTKGKARI

-398 DVLDLGRS
+398 EVLDLGRS

-412 ASIGEP
+412 ASIGDQ

-501 LIRNVAD
+501 LIRSVAD
-508 ALIIVRNG
+508 ALIVVRNG
-516 TATWHEGVAE
+516 TATWHEGVNE
-526 NLLQAPPES
+526 DLLKAPPES
-535 RQSRESDQTAN
+535 RDSDETNN
-546 TSANQHNQIRD
+546 TSTNQHNQLRE

-594 AEIQAQLVDS
+594 AEIQAQLADS
-604 STYEDSELV
+604 STYENSEVV

>member
-114 QGRLLDEYGDLQS
+114 QGCLLDEYGDLQS

-355 RVGPNGAGKTTLLK
+355 LVGPNGAGKTTLLK

-398 DVLDLGRS
+398 EVLDLGRS

-516 TATWHEGVAE
+516 TATWHEGVDE
-526 NLLQAPPES
+526 GLLQAPPES

-546 TSANQHNQIRD
+546 TSANQHNQIRA
-557 ARRDQARRRSRIN
+557 ARRDQARRRSRIS

-585 AWEQVEGEL
+585 VWEQVEGEL

-618 QHDHLKDRA
+618 QHDHLKDQA
-627 SELMDQYETLLRRIA
+627 SDLMDQYETLLRRIA